1 MALCGISLDLDQM
14 ASDEQGASSNAS
26 GGSVAEF
33 GCPLLTRLGVTDC
46 ANISAAGV
54 GSCLR
59 NLPDLNAL
67 YYSRLVAAI
76 ETVAVIDGDY
86 IRGKRRLNIT
96 HLDQFSEYYEF
107 ENHPSIVPLITKV

>member
-1 MALCGISLDLDQM
+1 MHRILRLISDITMLLMCPCLLC
-14 ASDEQGASSNAS
+14 
-26 GGSVAEF
+26 
-33 GCPLLTRLGVTDC
+33 LLLLARLGVTDC

-59 NLPDLNAL
+59 NLAHLNAL

-107 ENHPSIVPLITKV
+107 ENHPTIVPLITKAGLFFSK